1 MSFGVQTSGRRI
13 PSQALLRWMLAAVC
27 VGGCAPR
34 SGPGR
39 VEDSLTSGRILVV
52 CSADARDLIA
62 RERDA
67 FRALYPQADVEL
79 REGTSR
85 QAVGALFAAQCDL
98 AVLTRELL
106 PEERA
111 AATRGKLELEG
122 YTVARDA
129 VLAIVNPANPV
140 ENITVQELRA
150 VYRGEVTRWSELGG
164 PDRPIH
170 VVIQPPASDI
180 TAFFVEAVMSGEPV
194 AAASIY
200 ETADS
205 TVAARVR
212 SDRDAIGYVTLACP
226 ATGCRPLR
234 VAALPGMRYWTP
246 DLEAVHNGNYPLTRA
261 VYNYVR
267 AGGHPLAN
275 GFITYI
281 TSRDGQQIVH
291 EAGLVPT
298 SVPVRFVRRSP
309 MQSSHREEKP
319 NPTP

>member
-1 MSFGVQTSGRRI
+1 
-13 PSQALLRWMLAAVC
+13 MLVAAC
-27 VGGCAPR
+27 LGGCAPR

-52 CSADARDLIA
+52 CSSDARDLIA

-67 FRALYPQADVEL
+67 FQALYPQADVEL

-85 QAVGALFAAQCDL
+85 EAVGALFAAQCDL

-111 AATRGKLELEG
+111 AATRGRLELEG
-122 YTVARDA
+122 YQVARDA
-129 VLAIVNPANPV
+129 VVAVVNPANPV
-140 ENITVQELRA
+140 ENVAIQDLRG
-150 VYRGEVTRWSELGG
+150 VYRGEVTRWAELGG
-164 PDRPIH
+164 SDRPIH
-170 VVIQPPASDI
+170 VVIQPPDADI

-200 ETADS
+200 ETSDS
-205 TVAARVR
+205 TVVARVR
-212 SDRDAIGYVTLACP
+212 SDPGAIGYVTLAGV
-226 ATGCRPLR
+226 AEGCRPLR

-246 DLEAVHNGNYPLTRA
+246 DLEAVHKGDYPLTRI

-267 AGGHPLAN
+267 TGGPPLAS

-281 TSRDGQQIVH
+281 TSRDGQRIVH

-298 SVPVRFVRRSP
+298 TVPVRFVRRSP
-309 MQSSHREEKP
+309 MQSSHREERP